1 MMLTVCFQYKEELFM
16 SVWDWIIIIAKILEL
31 IAGGMSK
38 PQAVASVASI
48 FNVSEM
54 EIWKHGGF

>member
-1 MMLTVCFQYKEELFM
+1 MLTVYFHYKEELIM
-16 SVWDWIIIIAKILEL
+16 SVWDWVIIIAKILEL

-38 PQAVASVASI
+38 SQAVASVASM
-48 FNVSEM
+48 FNVSES

>member
-1 MMLTVCFQYKEELFM
+1 MTF
-16 SVWDWIIIIAKILEL
+16 WDWLIIIAKILEL

-38 PQAVASVASI
+38 PQAVASVANM
-48 FNVSEM
+48 FNVSES